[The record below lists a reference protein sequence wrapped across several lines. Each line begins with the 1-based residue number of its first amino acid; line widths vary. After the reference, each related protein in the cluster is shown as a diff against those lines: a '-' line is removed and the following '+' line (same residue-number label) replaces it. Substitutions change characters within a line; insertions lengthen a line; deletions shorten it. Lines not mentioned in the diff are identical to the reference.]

1 MASNPTDLIR
11 AADENHYVAECTN
24 SDCAGCECASCGEEW
39 PCEVRRLRD
48 ALRAERKDSALFENL
63 YDEAQAELAERFANK
78 DRDRAAL
85 VELIAAR
92 AEYDEARAALAEANA
107 TIQRVEA
114 TCDDLDRMNQDT
126 PGMPHAN
133 YNREIRRNVV
143 ARIRRAIE
151 GPS

>member
-1 MASNPTDLIR
+1 MASDLTDLIR
-11 AADENHYVAECTN
+11 AVDERHHLVQRAAFPGGDVKAMC
-24 SDCAGCECASCGEEW
+24 DRCVVPW

-48 ALRAERKDSALFENL
+48 ALRAERKDSTLFENL

-107 TIQRVEA
+107 TIERALELA
-114 TCDDLDRMNQDT
+114 AYLESKSGTTD
-126 PGMPHAN
+126 AA
-133 YNREIRRNVV
+133 IRRSV
-143 ARIRRAIE
+143 ATEFRRAIE
-151 GPS
+151 GPAT